1 MNQTEILKYLEGQKT
16 TRTITD
22 LIVHCTATKPGAKV
36 NVDVIDGWHKERGF
50 KKQPQSGRI
59 CGYHFVVLP
68 DGTIETGRY
77 LSEIGAHVSGQN
89 SRSIGICYVGGLDA
103 NGKAADTRTPEQ
115 KEALIWLLSR
125 LVVMF
130 PDATIKGHRDYSP
143 DLNGD
148 GIIEP
153 WEYIKECPCFNAAI
167 EYSNISFCAIMT
179 KKDKKEYLEQLVAN
193 QGNQAGISIAPLLSA
208 IIADCEDVFTVTVE
222 DNQENTKNV
231 TNPQAEIDAFI
242 DAVNAD
248 PLHNIPKVYIS
259 GVVISFAQLEINED
273 EINST
278 VEMAGGHY
286 VLTLS
291 KTPDSSLII
300 YTANA

>member
-1 MNQTEILKYLEGQKT
+1 
-16 TRTITD
+16 
-22 LIVHCTATKPGAKV
+22 
-36 NVDVIDGWHKERGF
+36 
-50 KKQPQSGRI
+50 
-59 CGYHFVVLP
+59 
-68 DGTIETGRY
+68 
-77 LSEIGAHVSGQN
+77 
-89 SRSIGICYVGGLDA
+89 
-103 NGKAADTRTPEQ
+103 
-115 KEALIWLLSR
+115 
-125 LVVMF
+125 
-130 PDATIKGHRDYSP
+130 
-143 DLNGD
+143 
-148 GIIEP
+148 
-153 WEYIKECPCFNAAI
+153 
-167 EYSNISFCAIMT
+167 MT

-248 PLHNIPKVYIS
+248 PLHNIPKAYIS

-291 KTPDSSLII
+291 KTPNSSLII
-300 YTANA
+300 YTANT

>member
-36 NVDVIDGWHKERGF
+36 NVDIIDGWHKERGF

-130 PDATIKGHRDYSP
+130 PDATTCYNPRFITFLWLRTQPPIFGSP
-143 DLNGD
+143 GSCLQRQFPG
-148 GIIEP
+148 
-153 WEYIKECPCFNAAI
+153 
-167 EYSNISFCAIMT
+167 S
-179 KKDKKEYLEQLVAN
+179 
-193 QGNQAGISIAPLLSA
+193 
-208 IIADCEDVFTVTVE
+208 
-222 DNQENTKNV
+222 
-231 TNPQAEIDAFI
+231 
-242 DAVNAD
+242 
-248 PLHNIPKVYIS
+248 
-259 GVVISFAQLEINED
+259 
-273 EINST
+273 
-278 VEMAGGHY
+278 
-286 VLTLS
+286 
-291 KTPDSSLII
+291 
-300 YTANA
+300 

>member
-1 MNQTEILKYLEGQKT
+1 MNQTEILKYLEEQKT

-36 NVDVIDGWHKERGF
+36 NVDIIDGWHKERGF
-50 KKQPQSGRI
+50 KKQPKSGRI

-68 DGTIETGRY
+68 DGTIETGRF

-115 KEALIWLLSR
+115 KEALLWLLMR

-167 EYSNISFCAIMT
+167 EYSNI
-179 KKDKKEYLEQLVAN
+179 
-193 QGNQAGISIAPLLSA
+193 
-208 IIADCEDVFTVTVE
+208 
-222 DNQENTKNV
+222 
-231 TNPQAEIDAFI
+231 
-242 DAVNAD
+242 
-248 PLHNIPKVYIS
+248 
-259 GVVISFAQLEINED
+259 
-273 EINST
+273 
-278 VEMAGGHY
+278 
-286 VLTLS
+286 
-291 KTPDSSLII
+291 
-300 YTANA
+300 

>member
-1 MNQTEILKYLEGQKT
+1 
-16 TRTITD
+16 
-22 LIVHCTATKPGAKV
+22 
-36 NVDVIDGWHKERGF
+36 
-50 KKQPQSGRI
+50 
-59 CGYHFVVLP
+59 
-68 DGTIETGRY
+68 
-77 LSEIGAHVSGQN
+77 
-89 SRSIGICYVGGLDA
+89 
-103 NGKAADTRTPEQ
+103 
-115 KEALIWLLSR
+115 
-125 LVVMF
+125 
-130 PDATIKGHRDYSP
+130 
-143 DLNGD
+143 
-148 GIIEP
+148 
-153 WEYIKECPCFNAAI
+153 
-167 EYSNISFCAIMT
+167 MT
-179 KKDKKEYLEQLVAN
+179 KKDKKKYLEQLVAN

-208 IIADCEDVFTVTVE
+208 IIADCEDVE
-222 DNQENTKNV
+222 DNQEDTKNV

-291 KTPDSSLII
+291 KTPNSSLII